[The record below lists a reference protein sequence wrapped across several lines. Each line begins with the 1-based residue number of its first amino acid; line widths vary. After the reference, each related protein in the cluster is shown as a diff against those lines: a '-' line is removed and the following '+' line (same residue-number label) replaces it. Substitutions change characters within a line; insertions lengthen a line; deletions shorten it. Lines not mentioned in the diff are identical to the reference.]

1 MANLVLK
8 NNTSGGKT
16 SVTADEFIGNASSAT
31 KAGLLSYQPIVK
43 TDTDIDAFLSAN
55 ALKAAIWTDTSSP
68 GTGNGILLSGGYT
81 STNYGFQLAI
91 DDDPS
96 WMIKLRQRNTDGW
109 KEWKR
114 IPMGDGTGA
123 SGTWGI
129 SITGNAA
136 TANSATNA
144 TNSVNA
150 QILTRHT
157 KCTTADELNAFIKTG
172 GLAVTSCDAA
182 ATTMNNDGVIM
193 SMAWGSGTYGAQI
206 WLDDGGGEG
215 GMAIRNST
223 GTAWNPWRKVFTEAN
238 YTSWVPTK
246 TGSGAS
252 GTWGIS
258 ITGNAA
264 TATTATSASSAS
276 YATSAGSASSAAYL
290 SPARTLSGDSHA
302 LALKNEFTNNKA
314 SIQRNKLITY
324 YSGAYGNGS
333 QYMGYFLPGYDT
345 TPYGGFFVA
354 HYDSCYYVGISYGT
368 FNQQQILTSTNYSS
382 WAAPSSH
389 SHSNYLPLSGGT
401 MTGKLQVNHTIFSYQ
416 YTNSNNRAAFMW
428 DKPGSNYTGVGACGT
443 TDMIHFGPCDANAN
457 WVSSYNQIWR
467 FQGGVYATGWL
478 ETDNCGTSAPG
489 SSTPGYGRGGAL
501 YFKY

>member
-136 TANSATNA
+136 TA
-144 TNSVNA
+144 
-150 QILTRHT
+150 
-157 KCTTADELNAFIKTG
+157 
-172 GLAVTSCDAA
+172 
-182 ATTMNNDGVIM
+182 
-193 SMAWGSGTYGAQI
+193 
-206 WLDDGGGEG
+206 
-215 GMAIRNST
+215 
-223 GTAWNPWRKVFTEAN
+223 
-238 YTSWVPTK
+238 
-246 TGSGAS
+246 
-252 GTWGIS
+252 
-258 ITGNAA
+258 
-264 TATTATSASSAS
+264 TTATSASSAS

-290 SPARTLSGDSHA
+290 SPVRTLSGDSHA

-368 FNQQQILTSTNYSS
+368 FNQQQILTSSNYSS
-382 WAAPSSH
+382 WAAPASH
-389 SHSNYLPLSGGT
+389 SHSYVPLSGGT
-401 MTGKLQVNHTIFSYQ
+401 MTGKLQVNNTIFGYQ
-416 YTNSNNRAAFMW
+416 YGNSNNKAAFMW
-428 DKPGSNYTGVGACGT
+428 DKPGTNYTGVGACGT